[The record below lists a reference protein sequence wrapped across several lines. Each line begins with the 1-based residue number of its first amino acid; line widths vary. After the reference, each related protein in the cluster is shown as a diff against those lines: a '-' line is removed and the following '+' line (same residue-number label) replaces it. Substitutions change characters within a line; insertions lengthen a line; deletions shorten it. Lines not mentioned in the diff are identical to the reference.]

1 MEYFELVMISLILAG
16 CGGLLGYL
24 FADLKYQID
33 LLEASRE
40 DAKVYYYD
48 EEEEE

>member
-40 DAKVYYYD
+40 DAKVYYD

>member
-48 EEEEE
+48 EEDEE

>member
-1 MEYFELVMISLILAG
+1 MEYFELVMISLILCG
-16 CGGLLGYL
+16 CGGLLGFL

-48 EEEEE
+48 EEDEE

>member
-1 MEYFELVMISLILAG
+1 MEYFEFVMISLILAG

>member
-1 MEYFELVMISLILAG
+1 MGYFELVIVSLILAG

-40 DAKVYYYD
+40 DAKVYEK